1 VTGRF
6 HRGLEAATLT
16 VGAVV
21 VALAIYA
28 AFLAANRLDPLEVYR
43 VLWLGAFGT
52 RFSIETT
59 LTRAAPLML
68 TALCVAIPA
77 RAGLLVIGGEG
88 ALVVGG
94 IGTVLGAVALDGAP
108 PAIAIPLALLAG
120 AASGGLWIGLAGALQ
135 QFRGVNETISTL
147 LFNYIA
153 IALLNHLVSG
163 PIRDFSQTLKATS
176 WPVPRAFMIGSLP
189 GLSVHWG
196 LAFGVVACLLAYVV
210 LRHTTFGFATRIL
223 GGNLRAAQVV
233 GLPVARLALTAAAL
247 GGAAAGLAGALEV
260 LAVHGAASI
269 SLVVGY
275 GYAGILVAFVARQNA
290 LAIVPVAL
298 LVGGISASGGLLQRR
313 FDMPDAATT
322 VLEGCIFLT
331 VLASNALYGRIRF
344 LQPPRA
350 RGGAAA
356 AVRTTSPE
364 PAAPAAGAR
373 SQSAA

>member
-1 VTGRF
+1 VHGGRF
-6 HRGLEAATLT
+6 HRGLEAAALT
-16 VGAVV
+16 VAAIA
-21 VALAIYA
+21 VALAIFA
-28 AFLAANRLDPLEVYR
+28 VFLAANHLDPLEVYR
-43 VLWLGAFGT
+43 VLYLGAFGT

-77 RAGLLVIGGEG
+77 RAGLLIIGGEG

-94 IGTVLGAVALDGAP
+94 IGTVLGAVALAGTP
-108 PAIAIPLALLAG
+108 PALGVPLALAAG
-120 AASGGLWIGLAGALQ
+120 AACGAAWIALAAALQ

-176 WPVPRAFMIGSLP
+176 WPVPSAFMIGRLP

-196 LAFGVVACLLAYVV
+196 LAFGVAACLLAYVL
-210 LRHTTFGFATRIL
+210 LRHTTLGFATRIL
-223 GGNLRAAQVV
+223 GGNLRAAQMA
-233 GLPVARLALTAAAL
+233 GLPVARLALSAAAL
-247 GGAAAGLAGALEV
+247 GGAAAGLAGALEI
-260 LAVHGAASI
+260 LAVHGAAST

-290 LAIVPVAL
+290 LAIIPVAL

-322 VLEGCIFLT
+322 VLEGFIFLT
-331 VLASNALYGRIRF
+331 VLASNALYGRLPF
-344 LQPPRA
+344 LQPPGA
-350 RGGAAA
+350 RGGAAVARAPIA
-356 AVRTTSPE
+356 ATESPR
-364 PAAPAAGAR
+364 AAG
-373 SQSAA
+373 

>member
-1 VTGRF
+1 VHGRF

-16 VGAVV
+16 LAAVL
-21 VALAIYA
+21 VALAIFA
-28 AFLAANRLDPLEVYR
+28 GFLAANRLDPLEVYR
-43 VLWLGAFGT
+43 VLYLGAFGT

-88 ALVVGG
+88 ALVMGG
-94 IGTVLGAVALDGAP
+94 IGTVLAAVALDGAP
-108 PAIAIPLALLAG
+108 PAAATPLALAAG
-120 AASGGLWIGLAGALQ
+120 AAFGAAWIGLAGALQ

-163 PIRDFSQTLKATS
+163 PIRDFAQTLKPTS
-176 WPVPRAFMIGSLP
+176 WPVPQAFMIGHLP

-196 LAFGVVACLLAYVV
+196 LAFGVAACLLAYGV

-223 GGNLRAAQVV
+223 GGNLRAAQVAR
-233 GLPVARLALTAAAL
+233 LPVARLALTAAAL
-247 GGAAAGLAGALEV
+247 GGAAAGLAGALEI
-260 LAVHGAASI
+260 LAVHGAAST

-290 LAIVPVAL
+290 LAVIPVAL

-313 FDMPDAATT
+313 FDLPDAATT

-331 VLASNALYGRIRF
+331 VLASNALYGRVRF
-344 LQPPRA
+344 LQPPGS

-356 AVRTTSPE
+356 AGAPRPVAPE
-364 PAAPAAGAR
+364 STVESPAA
-373 SQSAA
+373 